1 MEVIARSAKH
11 LQVELQAG
19 PHLIISDE
27 PASDGGNDSG
37 MDPFELLLSALGSC
51 TVMTVQL
58 YAQRKGWPLETVE
71 IKLNH
76 HTILGKEC
84 MDCVSAPDA
93 KVEVIEKEIKFGGPL
108 SEEQITRLTQ
118 IADKCPVH
126 RVLLGEVKIVSQV
139 ISTATS

>member
-1 MEVIARSAKH
+1 MEVIARSIKH

-19 PHLIISDE
+19 THRLIADE
-27 PASDGGNDSG
+27 PATDGGNDSG
-37 MDPFELLLSALGSC
+37 MEPFELLLSALGSC

-58 YAQRKGWPLETVE
+58 YAQRKGWPLESVE

-84 MDCVSAPDA
+84 LDCVSGPDA

-108 SEEQITRLTQ
+108 SEEQTNRLMQ

-126 RVLLGEVKIVSQV
+126 RALLGEIKIVSQV
-139 ISTATS
+139 TSTAVS